1 MPESSMQHSLTKPA
15 LSVAVLACSIAA
27 CSQSRTPDAATPAA
41 APRPASTVASGD
53 AGTTQANAATRL
65 TVYSGD
71 YDALAASAN
80 ATAGMPG
87 YALVDSTLEYDLKA
101 GNNTIKL
108 AHLPRAIDIAAV
120 SLRPADAGVTIRGQ
134 SYLSAPANAAAVLAG
149 AIGQRV
155 AVEHT
160 SGGAKQTDNGVLVAA
175 GNGLTLALPDGRTK
189 VIREYDNFSLLDA
202 DRQPPAEPT
211 LRWQVAASS
220 AGKDAFDL
228 SYATGG
234 LAWRA
239 EYLARL
245 APGAGC
251 TLALEG
257 AAMVANRS
265 GIGFQGAALTLV
277 AGEPNRV
284 RPAAPPMVMRAESYA
299 AADMAQAAPAPPQ
312 PRVSGEYYAY
322 PIEAKTTLADGAIE
336 RVPLFARLPTV
347 QCERA
352 YETAPQTSVWQP
364 PQPLLDP
371 GYNNETGPQLVKAT
385 VSFANAK
392 ASGLGRPLPAGRVRV
407 FDGPDFLGESP
418 LAHTPDGD
426 DIHLEVGTAFDL
438 TAERTR
444 KSFNVD
450 RAGRNMTETFAIDLR
465 NAKKTDATVIVVE
478 PLPRWSDWEIVASS
492 VPASRRDAQHAE
504 FAVPV
509 AAGGEAVLTYTVR
522 YRWPEGMK
530 P

>member
-1 MPESSMQHSLTKPA
+1 MPLPLTTRPLPLA
-15 LSVAVLACSIAA
+15 LLACAIAA
-27 CSQSRTPDAATPAA
+27 CSPSRAPDNATPAVA
-41 APRPASTVASGD
+41 AAKPVAATRND
-53 AGTTQANAATRL
+53 KAGAADANAATRL

-71 YDALAASAN
+71 YDALAARGE
-80 ATAGMPG
+80 TAAADMPG
-87 YALVDSTLEYDLKA
+87 YALVDSTLEYGLKA
-101 GNNTIKL
+101 GANTITL
-108 AHLPRAIDIAAV
+108 GHLPRALDIAAV
-120 SLRPADAGVTIRGQ
+120 SLRPADAGVAIQGQ
-134 SYLSAPANAAAVLAG
+134 RYLSAPANAAAVLA
-149 AIGQRV
+149 AALGQKV

-160 SGGAKQTDNGVLVAA
+160 SGGAKQSDSGILVAA
-175 GNGLTLALPDGRTK
+175 GNGLTLALADGRTK
-189 VIREYDNFSLLDA
+189 VIREYDNFSLLEA
-202 DRQPPAEPT
+202 DRQPPPEPM
-211 LRWQVAASS
+211 LRWQVQAQR
-220 AGKDAFDL
+220 AGDANFAL
-228 SYATGG
+228 SYPTGG

-239 EYLARL
+239 EYLAVL
-245 APGAGC
+245 APGTDC
-251 TLALEG
+251 RLSLDG
-257 AAMVANRS
+257 AALVANRS
-265 GIGFQGAALTLV
+265 GVGFQGAALTLV

-284 RPAAPPMVMRAESYA
+284 RGMAPPMPMQRESYA
-299 AADMAQAAPAPPQ
+299 AADMAQAAPAPQ
-312 PRVSGEYYAY
+312 ARVSGEYYAY
-322 PIEAKTTLADGAIE
+322 PIPAKTTLADGAIE
-336 RVPLFARLPTV
+336 RVPLFARLPAV

-352 YETAPQTSVWQP
+352 YETAPQTDVWQP
-364 PQPLLDP
+364 PQPLVDP
-371 GYNNETGPQLVKAT
+371 GYNNETGPQPVKAT

-450 RAGRNMTETFAIDLR
+450 RAGRNMTETFAIDLG